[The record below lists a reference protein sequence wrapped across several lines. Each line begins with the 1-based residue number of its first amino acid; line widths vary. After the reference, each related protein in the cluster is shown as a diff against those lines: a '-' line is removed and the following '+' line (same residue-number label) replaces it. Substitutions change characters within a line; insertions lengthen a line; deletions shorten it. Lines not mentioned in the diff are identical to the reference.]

1 MAKLSEQAI
10 DKINNQVD
18 FSQLF
23 RMSELLLG
31 VRSFLTQE
39 VAEKLDR
46 LAKRFNE
53 VSEGGDDDED
63 DSVFDLAEDLECEIE
78 EAQDRLEAIYDALSS
93 ITGCR
98 PDEDE
103 EWNEE

>member
-10 DKINNQVD
+10 DKINDQVD

-23 RMSELLLG
+23 RMSDLLLG
-31 VRSFLTQE
+31 ARWFLTQE
-39 VAEKLDR
+39 VVEKLDR
-46 LAKRFNE
+46 LAKRFDE

-63 DSVFDLAEDLECEIE
+63 NSVFDLAEDLEYEIQ
-78 EAQDRLEAIYDALSS
+78 EAQERLEAIYEALSS
-93 ITGCR
+93 ITDCR

-103 EWNEE
+103 EWDEG